1 MDATQFETIRHDQGG
16 ELWEAF
22 RCKKCAAICVAEE
35 YATHVCPP
43 TQQKALEDSEDLE
56 YRTAL
61 GAVASSIT
69 YQELKVAIHSL
80 ETVTKT
86 MRHNRVERVSRK
98 YTPEVLRRMVAEEIR
113 WQAGRTHEMRNAE
126 LLINDEMRAKG
137 TPFVERMKLVNSGK
151 IQWCDQEES
160 RLTKLLG
167 SFRVRPLAE
176 WFDEVDY
183 ETAKEM
189 GMGWL
194 IRFKL
199 DEITKE

>member
-1 MDATQFETIRHDQGG
+1 METTQFETIRHDQGG
-16 ELWEAF
+16 EVWEAF
-22 RCKKCAAICVAEE
+22 RCKKCFAICVAEE
-35 YATHVCPP
+35 YSSHACPP
-43 TQQKALEDSEDLE
+43 TQLQDLEASEDLE

-61 GAVASSIT
+61 GAVTSAAT
-69 YQELKVAIHSL
+69 REDLKVAIHSL

-113 WQAGRTHEMRNAE
+113 WQAGRTQQMRNAE
-126 LLINDEMRAKG
+126 LLINDEMRARG
-137 TPFVERMKLVNSGK
+137 RPFVERMKVVNDRK
-151 IQWCDQEES
+151 IRWCDQEEA

-167 SFRVRPLAE
+167 TFRVRPLAE

-189 GMGWL
+189 GMGWI

-199 DEITKE
+199 DEIIKE